1 MRVANSI
8 ERPLLNVDGLLAP
21 GIGPISFAIAPGE
34 IVGVFGLVG
43 SGRTELLETLFG
55 SRRAYGGQA
64 VLDGRA
70 LPLGDPSGAVSAG
83 LALVPADRLR
93 KSIFGPRSAGE
104 NLLMSSYTALGALG
118 VRRGRAERHIFD
130 QAAGRLNLR
139 PPRID
144 LEAKRFS
151 GGNQQK
157 LVIARWLNAIQRCRV
172 LMLDEP
178 TQGVDV
184 GARRDIYEAL
194 SETANA
200 GGGVLLSSSEP
211 EELVQIAH
219 KVIVLAHG
227 RVVGLLEGEA
237 ITEARLLSL
246 AHALERGHAA

>member
-1 MRVANSI
+1 M
-8 ERPLLNVDGLLAP
+8 ERFDVRPRAPDLAC
-21 GIGPISFAIAPGE
+21 G
-34 IVGVFGLVG
+34 
-43 SGRTELLETLFG
+43 
-55 SRRAYGGQA
+55 
-64 VLDGRA
+64 
-70 LPLGDPSGAVSAG
+70 
-83 LALVPADRLR
+83 
-93 KSIFGPRSAGE
+93 
-104 NLLMSSYTALGALG
+104 
-118 VRRGRAERHIFD
+118 
-130 QAAGRLNLR
+130 
-139 PPRID
+139 
-144 LEAKRFS
+144 RFS